1 MRRKYDAEGRI
12 GDGETRRNR
21 NRSKATSRTIVPNEP
36 VPARYHPQPILPRI
50 DLVKVAETRNNSNV
64 KQEKS
69 ASCYSDVSSIF
80 VTVYSLSCVRKY

>member
-50 DLVKVAETRNNSNV
+50 DLVKVAETRNNNSNV

-69 ASCYSDVSSIF
+69 ASCYSDVSLIF
-80 VTVYSLSCVRKY
+80 ITANHLN